1 MRRILELDGI
11 RALAIMA
18 VICCHYYPFSVM
30 VYRLPEL
37 GWLGVDL
44 FFVLSGFLITSIL
57 LDLRARPH
65 PYKVFYIRRILRIFP
80 PYYAVMIAV
89 IIIASLQHDD
99 SFTWIRFAK
108 KAVFLQS
115 FGSEIDI
122 VKRAAHALTGARLPD
137 LFGMA
142 TLPPTLDR
150 FPVSRFSNSFAPT
163 WSLSI
168 EEWFYILWAP
178 LALRA
183 RRRTLG
189 IICIATCLG
198 ALLIRWLGFAGIR
211 TYFDFASRVDMLLW
225 GALLAL
231 WMERRQS
238 LSPRRQNCGDTVM
251 FAISFASGLLF
262 VWILVSIRPL
272 LGYEIRESALFM
284 VFGLPLAGLSLAGI
298 LGYVILNAG
307 SQSIPNRI
315 LRYGPLVG
323 LGTVSYTLYL
333 VHVSLYFLVSEVFS
347 RLMGY
352 APVTYRSALVVSI
365 VSAAVSVSVAWI
377 SFRYIESPI
386 LKYKDKVTRH
396 VIRSSMNSP
405 LTNTLGKAFS

>member
-1 MRRILELDGI
+1 
-11 RALAIMA
+11 
-18 VICCHYYPFSVM
+18 
-30 VYRLPEL
+30 
-37 GWLGVDL
+37 
-44 FFVLSGFLITSIL
+44 
-57 LDLRARPH
+57 
-65 PYKVFYIRRILRIFP
+65 
-80 PYYAVMIAV
+80 
-89 IIIASLQHDD
+89 
-99 SFTWIRFAK
+99 
-108 KAVFLQS
+108 
-115 FGSEIDI
+115 
-122 VKRAAHALTGARLPD
+122 
-137 LFGMA
+137 
-142 TLPPTLDR
+142 
-150 FPVSRFSNSFAPT
+150 
-163 WSLSI
+163 
-168 EEWFYILWAP
+168 
-178 LALRA
+178 
-183 RRRTLG
+183 
-189 IICIATCLG
+189 
-198 ALLIRWLGFAGIR
+198 
-211 TYFDFASRVDMLLW
+211 
-225 GALLAL
+225 
-231 WMERRQS
+231 
-238 LSPRRQNCGDTVM
+238 
-251 FAISFASGLLF
+251 
-262 VWILVSIRPL
+262 
-272 LGYEIRESALFM
+272 M